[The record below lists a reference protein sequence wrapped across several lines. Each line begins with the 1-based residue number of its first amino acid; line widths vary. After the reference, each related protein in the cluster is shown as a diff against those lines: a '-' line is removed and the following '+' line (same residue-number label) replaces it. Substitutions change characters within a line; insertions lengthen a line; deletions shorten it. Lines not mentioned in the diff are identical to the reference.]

1 MILDKLPKVAIF
13 NFFTKISSMCWHWN
27 YFKTIN
33 KHLPANAFHLK
44 IDAFAKYYTIRESR
58 FPPEFAERNQ
68 LTPSNVKPNVPRYI
82 LHPHPQINSDSQKQV
97 AVEVWRAQLSA
108 TNRSTSAV
116 GSQLENQTSCD
127 NLCECILPLSF
138 HGREAAQRWVWSRP
152 GWSCRSCA
160 RRRPEGCLGGRPEHC
175 TETGGTCF
183 CLRGDRRPAGSSPLH
198 HRCNRKIS
206 LF

>member
-1 MILDKLPKVAIF
+1 M
-13 NFFTKISSMCWHWN
+13 N
-27 YFKTIN
+27 YFIFITIQN
-33 KHLPANAFHLK
+33 SPAPAFITK
-44 IDAFAKYYTIRESR
+44 SMPSTSDNIIWVSR
-58 FPPEFAERNQ
+58 FPPEFAVRNQ
-68 LTPSNVKPNVPRYI
+68 LTPSHVKRNILRHI
-82 LHPHPQINSDSQKQV
+82 LHPHPQIKMSDSQKQV
-97 AVEVWRAQLSA
+97 AVEVWRTQLSA
-108 TNRSTSAV
+108 TNRSASAV

-198 HRCNRKIS
+198 HRCNRRIS
-206 LF
+206 LFYKMH